1 MKGFNIKKFSI
12 TESTQGVAKQLA
24 LQGAPDWTVVVCEE
38 QSGGYGKAKSS
49 WASPKGGLYFSV
61 ILPKANIADL
71 QLITILAAF
80 SVAKILKEH
89 FPIEPMIK
97 LPNDV
102 YVNGKKICGVL
113 TENIIGGDLLCSIIG
128 IGLNTNISRM
138 PKEVE
143 NIATSVLIEAKKIAN
158 NEEILEHLVKEL
170 QNNLKIISQ

>member
-1 MKGFNIKKFSI
+1 MKGIIIKKLE
-12 TESTQGVAKQLA
+12 TADSTQTVAKQMALA
-24 LQGAPDWTVVVCEE
+24 GAKDWTVVVSDQ

-61 ILPKANIADL
+61 ILPKANISDL

-80 SVAKILKEH
+80 SVAKILKEK
-89 FPIEPMIK
+89 FPLEPMIK

-113 TENIIGGDLLCSIIG
+113 TENVIGGDLLCSIIG
-128 IGLNTNISRM
+128 IGLNTNIKEL

-143 NIATSVLIEAKKIAN
+143 NIATSIFKETGQEAN
-158 NEEILEHLVKEL
+158 NEEILENIVKEL

>member
-1 MKGFNIKKFSI
+1 MKGYTVKKL
-12 TESTQGVAKQLA
+12 EAADSTQSVAKKMA
-24 LQGAPDWTVVVCEE
+24 LEGAKEWTVIVANE
-38 QSGGYGKAKSS
+38 QNGGYGKAKSA

-89 FPIEPMIK
+89 FIIEPMIK

-113 TENIIGGDLLCSIIG
+113 TENVIGGDLLCSIIG
-128 IGLNTNISRM
+128 IGLNTNIEVM
-138 PKEVE
+138 PEEVKS
-143 NIATSVLIEAKKIAN
+143 IATSVAIETKKETN
-158 NEEILEHLVKEL
+158 NEEILDHIVKEL